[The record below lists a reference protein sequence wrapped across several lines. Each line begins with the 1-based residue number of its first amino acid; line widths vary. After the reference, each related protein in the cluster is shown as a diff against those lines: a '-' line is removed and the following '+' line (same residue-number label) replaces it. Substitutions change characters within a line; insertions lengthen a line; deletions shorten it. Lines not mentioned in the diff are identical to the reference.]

1 MSSIQ
6 MPSALAMA
14 LRQGVD
20 TDWCRKPVASRARRA
35 RVGSS
40 RAPACQRARRSVMLV
55 SPSDSAMRAPDV
67 TASGLEWTL
76 TSALPPP
83 LQALEDEGVER
94 EMQELG
100 GDGR

>member
-1 MSSIQ
+1 

-14 LRQGVD
+14 LRHGVD
-20 TDWCRKPVASRARRA
+20 TDWCRKARASRARMP
-35 RVGSS
+35 RVCSS
-40 RAPACQRARRSVMLV
+40 SAPACQRARRPVRLV
-55 SPSDSAMRAPDV
+55 SPSDSAIRAPDF

-83 LQALEDEGVER
+83 LQALEDERVER